1 VAAREKNSEKLL
13 AWEQAKGEE
22 PDGCVL
28 NKLGRVHEALHDWDK
43 NVLKQLKRR
52 LRKAQRKF
60 ELLFLAPSLMSPRP
74 KQKKCLS

>member
-43 NVLKQLKRR
+43 NVLKQPKRR
-52 LRKAQRKF
+52 LRKAQREF
-60 ELLFLAPSLMSPRP
+60 ETAVSGAITDESEAKAKEMS
-74 KQKKCLS
+74 